1 MKNYL
6 DGIIVLIFL
15 LISSTDSIPILNETS
30 SSSPLLLLISFDG
43 FRWDYPDIYNLPHF
57 NSILKRGV
65 RVKHIDNNFATVT
78 FPSHFTIVTGLY
90 DETHGVIGNEI
101 YDPILNDAATID
113 NMNDTKWWYVIL
125 IYSICYIYK
134 LSSRSQNPYSQPIW
148 VSNQLD
154 NSSSPRRSGVIAW
167 PGSDIPIN
175 GYIPFKHED
184 YKDNRSLDSILQRIF
199 EWFREPIETR
209 INLGVAYHLEP
220 DHTGQIYFI
229 Q

>member
-6 DGIIVLIFL
+6 DGIAVLIFL
-15 LISSTDSIPILNETS
+15 LISCTHSTPMFNET

-65 RVKHIDNNFATVT
+65 RVKHIDNSFATVT
-78 FPSHFTIVTGLY
+78 FPSHFTIITGLY
-90 DETHGVIGNEI
+90 EETHGVVANQI
-101 YDPILNDAATID
+101 YDPILEDVAT
-113 NMNDTKWWYVIL
+113 MATVNDTKWWYVIL
-125 IYSICYIYK
+125 IYSIFYIYK

-148 VSNQLD
+148 VSNQLA

-175 GYIPFKHED
+175 GYLAFKHED
-184 YKDNRSLDSILQRIF
+184 YKSTRSFDSVLQRIF

-209 INLGVAYHLEP
+209 INFGAVYYFEP
-220 DHTGQIYFI
+220 DRTGQIYFI